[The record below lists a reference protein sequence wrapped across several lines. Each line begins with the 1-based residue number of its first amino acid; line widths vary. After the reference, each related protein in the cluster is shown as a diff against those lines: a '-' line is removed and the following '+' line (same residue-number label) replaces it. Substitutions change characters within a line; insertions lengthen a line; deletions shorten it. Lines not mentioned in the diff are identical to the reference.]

1 MALDNEKVNDLHII
15 LIKPNLS
22 WEGLGKDQSKRKI
35 VINIDL
41 SFHCFSLSNKLV

>member
-1 MALDNEKVNDLHII
+1 MALGNGKVNDLQII

-22 WEGLGKDQSKRKI
+22 WKGLGKDQSKRKI

-41 SFHCFSLSNKLV
+41 SFHCFLSNKLV